1 MKFRSN
7 RLRTLHAVSAIV
19 WVASLFILICHPF
32 IFRALPCQADN
43 PLYWMF
49 VVLTGIMFAGLPV
62 FCLTTVTAGYV
73 LALVSFV
80 RRAWK

>member
-1 MKFRSN
+1 MKSHRDK
-7 RLRTLHAVSAIV
+7 LMALHVVAAIV
-19 WVASLFILICHPF
+19 WVVSLLILLCHPF
-32 IFRALPCQADN
+32 VLRELPWHPDN

-62 FCLTTVTAGYV
+62 FCLTTVTAGYI
-73 LALVSFV
+73 LALVGFI

>member
-1 MKFRSN
+1 MEARSN

-32 IFRALPCQADN
+32 VLRALPWQADN

-49 VVLTGIMFAGLPV
+49 CILTVILFAGLPV
-62 FCLTTVTAGYV
+62 FLLTTVTAGYV

-80 RRAWK
+80 RRARK